1 MYIRSRMTPNPI
13 TITRQ
18 TTVAEALE
26 IMREKSIRRL
36 PVMDKDKLVGIVT
49 ERDLIEISP
58 SPATSLSVFEINYLL
73 AKMKVADVLPKKQ
86 KVITVEPDALLEDAA
101 LLMRQHKIGGLP
113 VCENGKLVGIITE
126 TNIFDAFIDI
136 LGVRD
141 EGIRLTISIVDKP
154 GTLAHITQILS
165 DCGANI
171 SRVAVFWEEPQ
182 KALVVIRLTAEKVDQ
197 ITQTL
202 SEHGYT
208 NVSVLQNGSKEN

>member
-1 MYIRSRMTPNPI
+1 MYVRSRMTPNPI

-73 AKMKVADVLPKKQ
+73 AKMKIGDVLPKKQ
-86 KVITVEPDALLEDAA
+86 KVITVEADALIEEAA

-113 VCENGKLVGIITE
+113 VVEKGKLVGIITE
-126 TNIFDAFIDI
+126 TNIFDAFIDL
-136 LGVRD
+136 LGVKD
-141 EGIRLTISIVDKP
+141 AGFRLAIATADKQGVLAEVAQIISN
-154 GTLAHITQILS
+154 
-165 DCGANI
+165 CGANI

-182 KALVVIRLTAEKVDQ
+182 KALLVIRLTADDIDH
-197 ITQTL
+197 ITKTL
-202 SEHGYT
+202 TEHGYT
-208 NVSVLQNGSKEN
+208 IVSVLKNGNSK